1 MKRPLPH
8 LVALAALFA
17 LSATPTSGQQAP
29 PADTSAA
36 ARSQA
41 SDANSLL
48 PGDVVRIRIWRED
61 DLSGEYQVDED
72 GYVILPLLGR
82 KRVVGV
88 SPDKLREELTSE
100 YGSYLVNTAVSVTL
114 LRRVVVL
121 GEVRVPGQYTVD
133 ATQSVADLIARAQG
147 LTPEGNANDI
157 RLIRQGET
165 YRADLNGSLSLVDAG
180 IRSGDQIMVGKRSWM
195 SRNFSSIVGVASIL
209 ANVAVIVIVRG
220 G

>member
-1 MKRPLPH
+1 M
-8 LVALAALFA
+8 
-17 LSATPTSGQQAP
+17 
-29 PADTSAA
+29 
-36 ARSQA
+36 
-41 SDANSLL
+41 
-48 PGDVVRIRIWRED
+48 
-61 DLSGEYQVDED
+61 
-72 GYVILPLLGR
+72 
-82 KRVVGV
+82 
-88 SPDKLREELTSE
+88 
-100 YGSYLVNTAVSVTL
+100 
-114 LRRVVVL
+114 
-121 GEVRVPGQYTVD
+121 
-133 ATQSVADLIARAQG
+133 ADLIARAQG